1 MEKKQIV
8 MYGGCFNPPLNSH
21 FTLAEQLINEYDQI
35 DKVVFVPVNSK
46 YQKAGLISN
55 IHRYKMLQLVCS
67 ENEKMEVSKIELESK
82 RPMYTIETLKE
93 LKKIYPNNEIALA
106 IGSDNLKEL
115 DLWHKAEELIKNF
128 KIYVISRDKDNI
140 EDIIEN
146 HKLLKENKS
155 SFIKAKN
162 NIISN
167 LSSTYVREKLK
178 NNKSIRYLTA
188 DKVIKYIKENNIYI

>member
-21 FTLAEQLINEYDQI
+21 FTLAELLINEYDQI

-188 DKVIKYIKENNIYI
+188 DKVIKYIKENNLYI

>member
-1 MEKKQIV
+1 MGKKQIV

-21 FTLAEQLINEYDQI
+21 FSLAEQLINEYEKI

-46 YQKAGLISN
+46 YQKAGLVSN
-55 IHRYKMLQLVCS
+55 THRYKMLQLVCS
-67 ENEKMEVSKIELESK
+67 ENEKMEVSKIEIEST
-82 RPMYTIETLKE
+82 RPMHTIETLKKFQKVY
-93 LKKIYPNNEIALA
+93 LNNEVTLA

-115 DLWHKAEELIKNF
+115 ELWHKAEEIIKNF
-128 KIYVISRDKDNI
+128 RIYVMSRDKDNI
-140 EDIIEN
+140 EDIIES

-155 SFIKAKN
+155 SFIKVQN

-178 NNKSIRYLTA
+178 NKESIRYLTP
-188 DKVIKYIKENNIYI
+188 DKVIKYIKENNLYA

>member
-188 DKVIKYIKENNIYI
+188 DKVIKYIKENNLYI

>member
-155 SFIKAKN
+155 SFIKAIN

-188 DKVIKYIKENNIYI
+188 DKVIKYIKENNLYI

>member
-140 EDIIEN
+140 EDIIES

-178 NNKSIRYLTA
+178 NNKSIRYLTT
-188 DKVIKYIKENNIYI
+188 DKVIKYIKENNLYI